1 MADFPYDAND
11 ENDDEYDEGLGSSLS
26 SVGFSDLKLNSAGL
40 ANAFSSFDFAVPA
53 HVDEARPLLQP
64 PQPQQP
70 PQQDLVPPFFPSHLL
85 LEPHQRPSVND
96 NAKHEFHSAHF
107 DGQGAPVAE
116 RFASEGDSAWTN
128 PTTRPHTSAYL
139 HTSIPP
145 HTSKPPKKKKGG
157 APETISAR
165 THDANG
171 KKIKRPMN
179 AYMLWL
185 KAARKACSKTPLG
198 KSGLT
203 HEAEKC
209 ASMGARWKQLHET
222 EKAPWFAKAAE
233 AKKQHKKD
241 YPLWKYTPSSPKAG
255 KKARKRALALTAA
268 RPSKRICKRSS
279 QTKIAGLDV
288 PKFVFELDCQSDSDS
303 STSSTSST
311 SLLEP
316 LTPFFMDN
324 QEELRQAFDMCS
336 AEAVPSVDMAAI
348 SGMLVSDDSCF
359 AAKDFDDF
367 LSIFE

>member
-1 MADFPYDAND
+1 MVDFPYDAND

-26 SVGFSDLKLNSAGL
+26 SVGFSDLKLNNVGL
-40 ANAFSSFDFAVPA
+40 ANAFPSFDFAVPA
-53 HVDEARPLLQP
+53 HVDVARPLLQP

-70 PQQDLVPPFFPSHLL
+70 PQQDLVPPFFASHLL
-85 LEPHQRPSVND
+85 PEPHQRPSVND

-107 DGQGAPVAE
+107 DGQEALVAE
-116 RFASEGDSAWTN
+116 RVASEGDSAWTN
-128 PTTRPHTSAYL
+128 PTTRPHT
-139 HTSIPP
+139 TSIPP
-145 HTSKPPKKKKGG
+145 HTSSPNKKKGG
-157 APETISAR
+157 APETISER

-255 KKARKRALALTAA
+255 KKVRKRALALKTAH
-268 RPSKRICKRSS
+268 PQKRICKRSS

-288 PKFVFELDCQSDSDS
+288 PQFVVEVDCQNDSDS
-303 STSSTSST
+303 SSSST

-324 QEELRQAFDMCS
+324 QEEPRQAFDMCS

-348 SGMLVSDDSCF
+348 SSMLLSDDNCF